1 MKMIRKKEIG
11 MIIDFH
17 GHIFPERIAEHAVK
31 GMENNGVVRAQI
43 SGTRRGLRTS
53 MKENNIDYTVLLPVV
68 TKPSQ
73 FESLNSYAKKY
84 HGKDGM
90 IYFGGIHPKSENVK
104 EELSI
109 LKSFGFP
116 GIKLHPDYQDTYF
129 DDPKYVELIAYAAE
143 LDFIITVHAGID
155 DAYQNDVHC
164 RPEQIIT
171 VLEQLQKIGAKTP
184 KLVLAHMGGYGY
196 WNEVET
202 LLAGRDLY
210 LDTSYTV
217 GGMSDDQFI
226 RIVRKHGTDKILFG
240 TDSPWKDQKKE
251 IEAIQKLPLTREEQ
265 EKILGQNA
273 VKLLGLKQETVS
285 SFV

>member
-1 MKMIRKKEIG
+1 MIRKKEIG